1 MEDLQEALG
10 LALKVISDWRVLFIA
25 FAVIL
30 AWMAL
35 RYVGIVYR
43 KKPRV
48 QPRKAAPSASPADA
62 KGRRT
67 GKGRP
72 SGAAEKI
79 GDEGMVE

>member
-10 LALKVISDWRVLFIA
+10 LAMKVIADWRILFIA

-30 AWMAL
+30 AWAAL

-43 KKPRV
+43 KKSRS
-48 QPRKAAPSASPADA
+48 QPRKAAPSVPSVAA
-62 KGRRT
+62 KGGRPE
-67 GKGRP
+67 KGRP
-72 SGAAEKI
+72 RGAAEKA